1 MIVNGTGVKET
12 TEARAHLVTGV
23 QKLTLPDRYGPDF
36 IRPIFLLPLFHRSR
50 RSFFQHRTRFG
61 FDGASGASLGE
72 P

>member
-36 IRPIFLLPLFHRSR
+36 IRPIFLASAISSLKTILFSAPH
-50 RSFFQHRTRFG
+50 
-61 FDGASGASLGE
+61 ALWI
-72 P
+72 

>member
-36 IRPIFLLPLFHRSR
+36 IRTVFLLPLFHRLTTIPYS
-50 RSFFQHRTRFG
+50 
-61 FDGASGASLGE
+61 ASHALWI
-72 P
+72 